1 MFDLLAVCYA
11 SLFSQCDQTKFPAFD
26 HTFLFSSMQAL
37 SSADLQIN
45 HIIIDT
51 KIALGAL
58 AYVAFIIYCYTL
70 QLLSPLISIPFLMF
84 IFLPSS
90 SIFCSCL
97 VACIGQFY
105 PGKLPDTFWPVLACV
120 VSYFTLSMALT
131 AYTTFIEKD
140 TIAQTRGQADLI
152 IRSKMP
158 RFQDVYTLGI
168 RPRGSKADSPEEV
181 KLASSVGAYFDSEG
195 ILAVDAFK
203 GEVLALLGRL
213 TASSARGEAKKSQ

>member
-1 MFDLLAVCYA
+1 MP
-11 SLFSQCDQTKFPAFD
+11 SLFSHCDQTKFPAFD

-45 HIIIDT
+45 HSIVDT

-58 AYVAFIIYCYTL
+58 AYVAFIIYSCYTL
-70 QLLSPLISIPFLMF
+70 QLHSAAQFNPFSSLF
-84 IFLPSS
+84 FFPSS
-90 SIFCSCL
+90 HIFCSCL

-120 VSYFTLSMALT
+120 VSYFALSLALT

-168 RPRGSKADSPEEV
+168 RPRGSKADSSEEV

-203 GEVLALLGRL
+203 GEVLDLLGRL